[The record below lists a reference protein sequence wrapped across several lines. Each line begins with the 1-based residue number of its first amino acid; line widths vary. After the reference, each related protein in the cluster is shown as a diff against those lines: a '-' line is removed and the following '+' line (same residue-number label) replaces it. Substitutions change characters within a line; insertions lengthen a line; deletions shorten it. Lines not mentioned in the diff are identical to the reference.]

1 MINLTREQRH
11 TERLVL
17 LKIMD
22 AIAARMQEDI
32 AKEWATFSRNVEAHP
47 KGAGLDSVL
56 KQHQNALRNILEK
69 WYRIAARVGSDR
81 VRDALRKRKSFA
93 PGMERKATEAEYND
107 MIQEWIKAQALEKSK
122 TITGNDRARIKRWF
136 LDALDEELP
145 GESLIG
151 RGIRERMDDVSVSR
165 AKTIARTE
173 THSAVQET
181 SAETMRLEAEAVG
194 LEGETQKVW
203 TAGMDMRVRESHAE
217 ADGQAVGLDD
227 SFLVGGVS
235 LRFPGDPLGPPE
247 EVINCR
253 CILTYDVKDEDWDA
267 AEAAVRAR
275 GGR

>member
-1 MINLTREQRH
+1 VINLTREQRH

-17 LKIMD
+17 LKIQD
-22 AIAARMQEDI
+22 AIAARMQEDL
-32 AKEWATFSRNVEAHP
+32 AKEWAAFSRNVEAHP
-47 KGAGLDSVL
+47 KGPGLESVV
-56 KQHQNALRNILEK
+56 KHHQNALRNLLEK
-69 WYRIAARVGSDR
+69 WGRIAARVGSGR
-81 VRDALRKRKSFA
+81 VRDALRKRKSFS
-93 PGMERKATEAEYND
+93 PGMERKATEAEYED
-107 MIQEWIKAQALEKSK
+107 MIQDWIKRNALEKSK
-122 TITGNDRARIKRWF
+122 TITGSDRAKIKRWF
-136 LDALDEELP
+136 ADALEGGLP
-145 GESLIG
+145 GENVVG

-181 SAETMRLEAEAVG
+181 SAETMKLEAEAVG

-217 ADGQAVGLDD
+217 ADGQAVDLDGA
-227 SFLVGGVS
+227 FIVGGVR
-235 LRFPGDPLGPPE
+235 LRFPGDPLGPAE